1 MYSFPFLLVVFII
14 VGLVEVNEIIIVF
27 LILFNIYK
35 FFTFEF
41 LFGVTM
47 FSEGLFFSVMSAVT
61 FDYRT
66 KVCITIIY
74 CFQQM
79 YFCIV
84 ISEDFDIQTQ
94 RLKFFQKNFEGLRD
108 TWFRNIVALDDCFI
122 SLNTSNNVI
131 GLNCQDFLQCIRST
145 ILPPEPKP
153 PSHRNA
159 VHQTE
164 LYHPEA
170 AV

>member
-66 KVCITIIY
+66 KVCITIAFLILLS
-74 CFQQM
+74 
-79 YFCIV
+79 V
-84 ISEDFDIQTQ
+84 IS
-94 RLKFFQKNFEGLRD
+94 
-108 TWFRNIVALDDCFI
+108 
-122 SLNTSNNVI
+122 
-131 GLNCQDFLQCIRST
+131 
-145 ILPPEPKP
+145 
-153 PSHRNA
+153 
-159 VHQTE
+159 
-164 LYHPEA
+164 
-170 AV
+170 